1 MSDFPNTAVI
11 GPGAVGCFFGG
22 MLARA
27 GAEVTLFGRPDST
40 SRHLAAIR
48 ENGLEI
54 DGVEVEETIPVRVA
68 EVGTREGDAALRRA
82 DLVLFA
88 VKSQDTLEAG
98 QQIRGRLDP
107 EAIVVS
113 LQNGIDNPE
122 VLSELGIDALPTV
135 VFVAAAIERP
145 GVVKHRGRGDLII
158 GDPDRRAGV
167 PGDPEKRAA
176 AERVS
181 EWFEAAGVPCPVA
194 EDIRR
199 GQWLKLI
206 LNSMTNGIS
215 ALTDA
220 SYRSLVEFEP
230 TWELA
235 LGIGREAVAVARV
248 EGTKLDLDEIVAMG
262 QRIAAG
268 IGEATSST
276 QQDIAAGR
284 ATEIDSLNGYVVRR
298 GAELGVETPINR
310 AIWALVKLREQTS
323 ETSHR

>member
-1 MSDFPNTAVI
+1 MSDLPNTAVI

-27 GAEVTLFGRPDST
+27 GARVTLFGRPESE
-40 SRHLAAIR
+40 SPHREAIR
-48 ENGLEI
+48 EHGLAI
-54 DGVEVEETIPVRVA
+54 DGVELQETIPLQVA
-68 EVGTREGDAALRRA
+68 EVGTDEGDAALA
-82 DLVLFA
+82 AAELVLFA

-98 QQIRGRLDP
+98 EQMRGRLHP

-122 VLSELGIDALPTV
+122 VLAELGIDALPTV
-135 VFVAAAIERP
+135 VFVAAAIEQP

-158 GDPDRRAGV
+158 GDPDRRAGA
-167 PGDPEKRAA
+167 PGDAAKLAA

-181 EWFEAAGVPCPVA
+181 EWFETAGVPCPVA
-194 EDIRR
+194 DDIRR

-220 SYRSLVEFEP
+220 SYRALVEFEP

-235 LGIGREAVAVARV
+235 LGIGREAVAVAKV
-248 EGTKLDLDEIVAMG
+248 EGTVLDLDEIVAMG
-262 QRIAAG
+262 RKIAGG

-284 ATEIDSLNGYVVRR
+284 TTEIDSLNGYIVRR

-310 AIWALVKLREQTS
+310 A
-323 ETSHR
+323 